1 MKKLIAIVSSLLF
14 VTMISASANNLGFGI
29 TGAAHYIMAD
39 GTETTRQSN
48 QVNEGSHEE
57 LVAIPEVFLET
68 FNDDGFTLGI
78 SYIPTRDMGSESRTD
93 TASATGRDG
102 GTYKAEAELEDVIS
116 VYADIPTGGSL
127 FGYPIHGKVGVQRV
141 TLATL
146 ESLNSGETYPNADL
160 YGFTIG
166 IGSKGDLPYG
176 NNLYYKGEITYT
188 DFEPYAG
195 SGTAGNKVKA
205 NIEDLAAKFS
215 VGYRF

>member
-1 MKKLIAIVSSLLF
+1 MKKLLSL
-14 VTMISASANNLGFGI
+14 ISLTFLTLSFSAKAEIGI
-29 TGAAHYIMAD
+29 GISGAAHYID
-39 GTETTRQSN
+39 GSGSETTRQSGE
-48 QVNEGSHEE
+48 VNNGSHDE
-57 LVAIPEVFLET
+57 LAVVPELFIESM
-68 FNDDGFTLGI
+68 NDDGLALGI
-78 SYIPTRDMGSESRTD
+78 SYIPTRDMGSKSRTD
-93 TASATGRDG
+93 TSGATGQES
-102 GTYKAEAELEDVIS
+102 GTYTAKAELENVIKL
-116 VYADIPTGGSL
+116 YTDIPTGKEL
-127 FGYPIHGKVGVQRV
+127 FGFDTYLHLGVQHV